1 MLQDSAAA
9 NANGS
14 RRTGRKLVEALNLA
28 IQDHERGVPE
38 AAAAGFDLTRQ
49 LESVALR
56 PDAAGLQAR
65 QVRDAFDGYYTAR
78 SKGEMV
84 PPPQLELGADFA
96 DFDLDSSAYENARR
110 VDLLGRT
117 RQPSYYGPD
126 GGLYVDAGGVPT
138 RIPVE
143 RYAPFKEQLVRAY
156 RGETPSTGLPITSIS
171 TMSKAADVALRAG
184 EWALGEGSWEDTT
197 PFFNV
202 PSADPDMPFASLPSF
217 AQSTDARWSAAD
229 RAEAYALLQNPIELR
244 AMQEVLAQ
252 ASSEG
257 ALDIGIGG
265 HILRTA
271 GFLADFGATG
281 GYLKAAGTIAG
292 AGLARATGALGSN
305 VGQTLRAA
313 ENVTKVDAA
322 GRAATA
328 TPFAQGFQTIRDF
341 VGYQVVNDAVYGRI
355 GSAADL
361 AGSALTGAKDGAVMV
376 GAGQLIRLVR
386 SNLMRKLAGEYDP
399 VTGRASSKL
408 GPLGRAAAG
417 VYHTA
422 RGADPKLGRPL
433 GVDELTARVAALSSQ
448 GRGLRETLARQ
459 GWNEHAARMVEHTMD
474 SAALGIMFGAYH
486 SATASPGYD
495 DLHPWEK
502 TKRMVDGLT
511 SPEAIGGAVA
521 FAGHVLA
528 TGYANKFKWGK
539 EWEKAPPAVREQI
552 DQQLV
557 TYTREIA
564 QPSNWENV
572 EAFRK
577 AFDEYRRAS
586 PKEWADYAKFETPY
600 EREALQAVYEGTA
613 ESLIGPR
620 QQQRPPDDTPPA
632 GEAAFPDP
640 GPLEPLG
647 GPSAR
652 PAEIRPESQ
661 AAPAAQPPQGFSQA
675 EWAEALAGEILTNPE
690 AALSRMGVEA
700 PAQPRRREPRP
711 VSGEGPDLMRS
722 IERAAE
728 LERIP
733 VTELVLAPEE
743 MQYKTGTDPKT
754 GRDPEGQL
762 TKLKSRDEWS
772 EISAGTI
779 LVYER
784 ANGERVVVDGHQRT
798 NAAKR
803 LSEGGKPIELNSFV
817 VRESDGISAAQ
828 ARALGAI
835 LNTRAG
841 TGKAIDVAKVIRDL
855 GWTAEQV
862 EQLGAR
868 SAFAKQAT
876 GLSQLS
882 NPVFAQVVN
891 EQLPANLAAEIG
903 RFIPRADEARQLAA
917 AQMIQRT
924 ARSVEMAESIAR
936 GAATEDVFAGRQT
949 DLFGGSDVKTMLE
962 LRTEITSDIRPQLK
976 RLATAMKS
984 LARNAETARERK
996 VGEIDAQQARALA
1009 EDQNALISAIEMQ
1022 AGKRGTTINE
1032 LLNRHAEEL
1041 GKLPDERKR
1050 IAESALRELELL
1062 AQQGRLF
1069 DDSGAGPS
1077 QPAQQQSGPSLFSD
1091 PTYDYRRGQQRAR
1104 FPETREPVE
1113 PLTPEVEK
1121 AWLGKLQGA
1130 LFPPSEYRNERV
1142 KTLVEQ
1148 LVTRA
1153 GLSSKEAEAS
1163 VQLMEAHAEVWA
1175 KSRGKTVDEWY
1186 ETRLAGVVNAPTP
1199 MPAPE
1204 GARSAVTFLNDGR
1217 AVLHALNKPR
1227 VSDIIHELSHVWRRD
1242 LEGPNREAVEKWAG
1256 VRDGVWT
1263 RSAEEKWAGASERW
1277 FRQGRA
1283 PAPGLQGVFK
1293 QMGEWMRSLYRRIR
1307 GTGLDVE
1314 IPADVRKAL
1323 ESLFSAGPINEDAA
1337 VQARL
1342 ARLGPAERGAIYVAN
1357 RNKPQYVGLPKDE
1370 IVAHELRGGLPTPA
1384 RVTPAIKIA
1393 QAGDSIMQAAEVMKW
1408 HGALESQVPYN
1419 HPDTFHALIELAKG
1433 GEAYRAH
1440 FEARG
1445 SLDALTLAVESARRA
1460 KVQTREAIMASLPE
1474 GKIRERMPLAFEY
1487 LDAREGTE
1495 PVAPELVKKMQ
1506 ATGLADAKG
1515 RLDRFVMTALTKH
1528 AENEMELRALEHVGA
1543 RHLNAP
1549 QAAALSHLAFNR
1561 SPWEFTETALARAVA
1576 LDRVMDK
1583 LREKKWISP
1592 ELNRAITRIGALYGQ
1607 MWSGN
1612 AAGRVHNDTIK
1623 SAAMRVFGSRER
1635 FSDML
1640 RGRGEDALAK
1650 LSERFGFRAPPAADM
1665 KLLQWAIESGRF
1677 AKMKGPED
1685 FERYRKGSGYLF
1697 DLARDISDIMTRLG
1711 QAAARFG
1718 YLDPKQIEK
1727 NAGTYI
1733 PHLYLS
1739 LENQDIVKELREGR
1753 LPSFAGRN
1761 MARGVESKDGITK
1774 LQIEDPFVWL
1784 STVTHQEAKAI
1795 QYLGVLQDLKN
1806 GGYAI
1811 TEAEYR
1817 KLGPYSQG
1825 VYEPLTLDVVGA
1837 NPSEASL
1844 SNGPARANAIV
1855 MGNLLKEQLDPA
1867 SGRPKSAQ
1875 VTDTLRAYLGLDA
1888 DMKPSKEGRLY
1899 APRQLVWEL
1908 DNLTRQMF
1916 NAPELDTI
1924 VDKAM
1929 YAYEQAT
1936 RGFRRGLTIG
1946 RPKHW
1951 TLNVTNSVMTNH
1963 VLDRLP
1969 MWDVAKSVLTGKGYF
1984 ADAQRD
1990 IAGLLELVQRRS
2002 LETKPA
2008 DWTNEKWERVQ
2019 LLQEAFLTLNGTT
2032 FTGVGIEASVVT
2044 DALSSAVTP
2053 DVVTAGALRDLQRSG
2068 IPAES
2073 QAAWRVAAL
2082 DMVRRMTGGLTE
2094 FDRTLAKLGGSHDAN
2109 ERARAMANFTGFY
2122 QLWEMAF
2129 KWAAT
2134 LRTIDT
2140 QPEAAS
2146 LEQAVRYAAVGTA
2159 DYANTSPL
2167 MRSFN
2172 SSYSSFSN
2180 PLFKKAEGEGGRW
2193 ARALM
2198 RESLKGQFWM
2208 YTSTMTGP
2216 LMSSVAAHPL
2226 RAASAMAVMSAV
2238 AGMLHRITTQD
2249 PEEDA
2254 SFQEALRGSMARSG
2268 TPIVDAATLEA
2279 YSRLGAPWP
2288 NVTGGAMVPHE
2299 ARDALKFV
2307 YQSMLAGKSLI
2318 FQAPARGD
2326 ETRVSS
2332 LDELA
2337 PGWGNWIGAA
2347 QGLQSAASKSPDQ
2360 IATSLFD
2367 AMSLRS
2373 GELSIAMAHGAFGGL
2388 KLLTSEGPEAWV
2400 SSLKSVRDAASDVLP
2415 AISPFFLAS
2424 RDGQRMIEVSALGGQ
2439 KIEEYARGI
2448 VQANQ
2453 PRPAQ
2458 DLGEFLFST
2467 LWRSQRLVQPHMGG
2481 VSEREALDAIVGRLF
2496 PESARSDGP
2505 FWDKLRSA
2513 QSDVHYQM
2521 SEVLSG
2527 AYDSWLRG
2535 GRSMASF
2542 DSWLL
2547 PQMFSKDGPMQS
2559 LLRREPDPEKRA
2571 RMNEYFQ
2578 RFVGSDEWSN
2588 LSGMAMDL
2596 ARKRAMT
2603 PDFFRQ
2609 ALTNAMR
2616 DPTGQAMLNWLDK
2629 EVVRSTPS
2637 REDIH
2642 DYAAIFFGAVRRP
2655 GFGTARYQQWEQV
2668 LRRLYDFGYKP
2679 AVLTDDAAEA
2689 LRRQGRKPELA
2700 GLPALQAATITRPP
2714 R

>member
-1 MLQDSAAA
+1 MLQDSATA

-14 RRTGRKLVEALNLA
+14 RRTGRKLVDALNLA
-28 IQDHERGVPE
+28 IQAKDRGEPASE
-38 AAAAGFDLTRQ
+38 AGRSLARQ

-56 PDAAGLQAR
+56 PDAVGLQAR
-65 QVRDAFDGYYTAR
+65 QVRSAYDAFYTAR
-78 SKGEMV
+78 NKGEQA
-84 PPPQLELGADFA
+84 PPPQLQLGADFA

-117 RQPSYYGPD
+117 RQPSYHGPD

-143 RYAPFKEQLVRAY
+143 RYAQFKDQLVRAY

-202 PSADPDMPFASLPSF
+202 PTADPDMPFASLPSF
-217 AQSTDARWSAAD
+217 AQTTDARWSAAD

-265 HILRTA
+265 HILATA

-281 GYLKAAGTIAG
+281 GYLKAAGAIAG
-292 AGLARATGALGSN
+292 ATALRVTGALGSN
-305 VGQTLRAA
+305 IGQTVKAA
-313 ENVTKVDAA
+313 ENVTRIDRAR
-322 GRAATA
+322 GAATA
-328 TPFAQGFQTIRDF
+328 TPFSQGFQTIRDF
-341 VGYQVVNDAVYGRI
+341 VGYQVVNDAVHGRI
-355 GSAADL
+355 GSASDF
-361 AGSALTGAKDGAVMV
+361 AGSALTGAKDGAIMA
-376 GAGQLIRLVR
+376 GAGSLIRMVR
-386 SNLMRKLAGEYDP
+386 SNLMGRLAGSYDP
-399 VTGRASSKL
+399 VTNRAMSKL

-417 VYHTA
+417 IYHTA
-422 RGADPKLGRPL
+422 RGADPKLGQKL
-433 GVDELTARVAALSSQ
+433 GVDEMTKRVAALSSQ
-448 GRGLRETLARQ
+448 GRGIREMLARQ
-459 GWNEHAARMVEHTMD
+459 GWSQHAAQMVENTMD

-486 SATASPGYD
+486 NATASPGYD

-539 EWEKAPPAVREQI
+539 EWEKAPPAMREQF
-552 DQQLV
+552 DKELEF
-557 TYTREIA
+557 YTREIA

-577 AFDEYRRAS
+577 AFDEYRKAS
-586 PKEWADYAKFETPY
+586 PKEWAAYKEFETPY
-600 EREALQAVYEGTA
+600 EREALQAAWEGQA
-613 ESLIGPR
+613 DSLIRAPDR
-620 QQQRPPDDTPPA
+620 REPPNDTPPA
-632 GEAAFPDP
+632 GETAFPDP
-640 GPLEPLG
+640 GPLEPAG
-647 GPSAR
+647 GAGAR
-652 PAEIRPESQ
+652 PAEIRPEGQ
-661 AAPAAQPPQGFSQA
+661 AAPAAQPPQGFSQS

-700 PAQPRRREPRP
+700 PAQPRTRERKP

-722 IERAAE
+722 IERVAE

-733 VTELVLAPEE
+733 ATELVLAPEE
-743 MQYKTGTDPKT
+743 MQYKSGTDPKT
-754 GRDPEGQL
+754 GRDPEGAL

-803 LSEGGKPIELNSFV
+803 LSQGGEPIELNSFV
-817 VRESDGISAAQ
+817 VRESDGITAGQ

-841 TGKAIDVAKVIRDL
+841 TGKALDVAKVIRDL

-862 EQLGAR
+862 EQLGVR
-868 SAFAKQAT
+868 GAFAKQAV
-876 GLSQLS
+876 GLSQLAD
-882 NPVFAQVVN
+882 PVFAQVVN

-924 ARSVEMAESIAR
+924 AKNVEMAESIAR
-936 GAATEDVFAGRQT
+936 GAATEEVFAGRQT

-996 VGEIDAQQARALA
+996 VGEIDAQQARTLA
-1009 EDQNALISAIEMQ
+1009 EDQNALIAAIEMQ

-1091 PTYDYRRGQQRAR
+1091 PTYDYNRGQQRAR

-1121 AWLGKLQGA
+1121 SWLGKLQGA
-1130 LFPPSEYRNERV
+1130 LFPQSEYRNDRV

-1153 GLSSKEAEAS
+1153 GLSSKEAEMV
-1163 VQLMEAHAEVWA
+1163 VQAMEARAEVWA
-1175 KSRGKTVDEWY
+1175 KSNGKTIDQWY
-1186 ETRLAGVVNAPTP
+1186 ETRIAGIVNSPTP

-1204 GARSAVTFLNDGR
+1204 GARAAVTFLSDGR
-1217 AVLHALNKPR
+1217 AVLHALSKPR
-1227 VSDIIHELSHVWRRD
+1227 VSDIVHELAHIWRRD
-1242 LEGPNREAVEKWAG
+1242 LEGAHKAAVEKWAG

-1263 RSAEEKWAGASERW
+1263 RSAEEKWAGAAERW

-1283 PAPGLQGVFK
+1283 PAPGLAPVFK
-1293 QMGEWMRSLYRRIR
+1293 QMGEWMRSIYRRIR

-1323 ESLFSAGPINEDAA
+1323 ESLFSAGPIKEDAA

-1357 RNKPQYVGLPKDE
+1357 RNKPQYVGLPQDT
-1370 IVAHELRGGLPTPA
+1370 IVAHELRGGLPAPA
-1384 RVTPAIKIA
+1384 RITPAIKIA
-1393 QAGDSIMQAAEVMKW
+1393 QAGDSIRQAYDVMRW
-1408 HGALESQVPYN
+1408 HSALENVPYN

-1460 KVQTREAIMASLPE
+1460 KAQTRDAIMASLPE
-1474 GKIRERMPLAFEY
+1474 GKIRERMPLSFEY
-1487 LDAREGTE
+1487 LDAREGTK
-1495 PVAPELVKKMQ
+1495 PVPPELIKKMQ

-1515 RLDRFVMTALTKH
+1515 RLNRFVMSALTHH
-1528 AENEMELRALEHVGA
+1528 AQNEMALRALEHIGA
-1543 RHLNAP
+1543 PQLNEP
-1549 QAAALSHLAFNR
+1549 QAAALPHLAFNR
-1561 SPWEFTETALARAVA
+1561 SPWEFLETALARAVS

-1592 ELNRAITRIGALYGQ
+1592 EMNRAITRIGSFYGQ

-1612 AAGRVHNDTIK
+1612 AAGRIHNATIQ
-1623 SAAMRVFGSRER
+1623 SAAMRVFGSREQ

-1677 AKMKGPED
+1677 AKMKGPQD

-1697 DLARDISDIMTRLG
+1697 DLARDINDIMGRLG

-1727 NAGTYI
+1727 HGGRYV

-1753 LPSFAGRN
+1753 MPSLFAGRN
-1761 MARGVESKDGITK
+1761 MARGSESKDGITQ

-1806 GGYAI
+1806 GNYAI
-1811 TEAEYR
+1811 SEAEYR
-1817 KLGPYSQG
+1817 KLDPYSQG

-1844 SNGPARANAIV
+1844 ANGPARANSIV

-1867 SGRPKSAQ
+1867 SGRPKSTQ
-1875 VTDTLRAYLGLDA
+1875 LTDTLRAYLGLDA

-1916 NAPELDTI
+1916 NAPELETI

-2008 DWTNEKWERVQ
+2008 DWTNEKWERTQ

-2044 DALSSAVTP
+2044 DAMSAAVTP
-2053 DVVTAGALRDLQRSG
+2053 DITTAGALRDLQRSG

-2094 FDRTLAKLGGSHDAN
+2094 FDRFLAKLGGSHDAN

-2140 QPEAAS
+2140 QPEATS
-2146 LEQAVRYAAVGTA
+2146 LDQAVRYAAVGTA

-2172 SSYSSFSN
+2172 SSYSSFST
-2180 PLFKKAEGEGGRW
+2180 PLFKEAEGDGGRW

-2216 LMSSVAAHPL
+2216 LMSSVVVHPL

-2254 SFQEALRGSMARSG
+2254 SFQEALRGSVARSG

-2288 NVTGGAMVPHE
+2288 NVTGGAMIPHE
-2299 ARDALKFV
+2299 ARKGLAFV

-2360 IATSLFD
+2360 IATSMFD

-2373 GELSIAMAHGAFGGL
+2373 GELSIAMAHAAFGGL
-2388 KLLTSEGPEAWV
+2388 KLLTSDDPEAWIN
-2400 SSLKSVRDAASDVLP
+2400 SLKPVRDAASDVLP
-2415 AISPFFLAS
+2415 GISPFYLAS
-2424 RDGQRMIEVSALGGQ
+2424 RDGQRLIEVAALDGQ
-2439 KIEEYARGI
+2439 KIEEWARGI

-2668 LRRLYDFGYKP
+2668 LRRLYDYGYKP
-2679 AVLTDDAAEA
+2679 AVLYDDAAEA
-2689 LRRQGRKPELA
+2689 LRRRGIKPEISGA
-2700 GLPALQAATITRPP
+2700 PALQSALITRPP